1 MQTLEANPH
10 VDFTADIS
18 RFDGPIEGAVAYF
31 RSGLLTDPTV
41 ERHILH
47 LAELRDAVP
56 WGIPWP
62 TMAGCEYVSAVES
75 SRLRQWFAYS
85 EVDHLATI
93 IRQRRE
99 LGVWRYLYIVNPAR
113 SSYGRSAKRVRKE
126 PLTLDR
132 LEFGIADGVRQI
144 DSSASCHTLEAE
156 HQTTI
161 RVYRKRLR
169 ELLHR

>member
-1 MQTLEANPH
+1 MQTLEANPY

-18 RFDGPIEGAVAYF
+18 RFDGPIEGAIAYF

-41 ERHILH
+41 ERHILR
-47 LAELRDAVP
+47 LAELRDAVT

-75 SRLRQWFAYS
+75 SRLRQWFTYAEIDY
-85 EVDHLATI
+85 LATI
-93 IRQRRE
+93 IRQRQE
-99 LGVWRYLYIVNPAR
+99 QGVWRYLYPVCPAGQ
-113 SSYGRSAKRVRKE
+113 SYGRIAKRARNE
-126 PLTLDR
+126 PLTVDR
-132 LEFGIADGVRQI
+132 LEHAIADCVRQI
-144 DSSASCHTLEAE
+144 DSTATTHTLEAE
-156 HQTTI
+156 HQGTI